1 MIIIFERII
10 EIKDIEISLIK
21 RLKDMGLEI
30 SYRNRYNQIDIEFY
44 HKDDIVDKEL
54 YLKDLKGFGKD
65 ARYSP
70 EMLYDRM
77 VKHFSKIANVWK

>member
-1 MIIIFERII
+1 MTTLLMIIILKRII

-77 VKHFSKIANVWK
+77 VNILVK